1 MKALKSLIY
10 VVLIGSLILNV
21 VLYGKTR
28 KRAVISVNTQGIS
41 QKDIDNYLERQ
52 AGQQVKAIMVE
63 KALVEQAAKK
73 NGVEPTKEEV
83 DAAYNEQKELNW
95 QLAREV
101 MILPFAADKH
111 KDDFRLALMKQELLY
126 KDVQVTD
133 EEIKEEYNR
142 RPSYYDAPDKAK
154 TSFCVVLKDGDVAE
168 IKSMMEKN
176 TQPSVLTAQKRNQVD
191 FLGDN
196 YVFTFPKPF
205 REKPQNPAWEPIFG
219 MKPGGVLQAA
229 APLEFQKMGGK
240 ASLIRLDHIEP
251 GKKADLNDP
260 KTRKRIRNSLAS
272 QRAVPWKE
280 YLNKLWADMKFE
292 SEEPN
297 DKKYIES
304 ILFPEKAAAEANK

>member
-52 AGQQVKAIMVE
+52 AGQPVKAIMVE

-73 NGVEPTKEEV
+73 NGVEPTQEEV

-95 QLAREV
+95 QVAREV
-101 MILPFAADKH
+101 MIYPFAADKR
-111 KDDFRLALMKQELLY
+111 KDIIRLDMMQKNLRY
-126 KDVQVTD
+126 KEVPITD
-133 EEIKEEYNR
+133 EEIKEEYNAN
-142 RPSYYDAPDKAK
+142 PGNYDAFEKAK
-154 TSFCVVLKDGDVAE
+154 TNFCVVLKDGDIAE

-176 TQPSVLTAQKRNQVD
+176 TQPSVLTAQKRNQVV

-196 YVFTFPKPF
+196 YVYTIPRIFGDKKP
-205 REKPQNPAWEPIFG
+205 NPIFNL
-219 MKPGGVLQAA
+219 KPGGVLQAA
-229 APLEFQKMGGK
+229 APPELQKLGGK
-240 ASLIRLDHIEP
+240 AIIIRLDHLEP

-260 KTRKRIRNSLAS
+260 KTKKKIHDALAEKRA
-272 QRAVPWKE
+272 APWKE

-304 ILFPEKAAAEANK
+304 LLFPEKAATEANK

>member
-52 AGQQVKAIMVE
+52 AGQQVKATMVQ
-63 KALVEQAAKK
+63 KALIEQAAKK

-95 QLAREV
+95 QVAREV
-101 MILPFAADKH
+101 MIYPFAADKR
-111 KDDFRLALMKQELLY
+111 KDDLRLALMQQELLY

-176 TQPSVLTAQKRNQVD
+176 TQPSVLTAQKRNQVA

-196 YVFTFPKPF
+196 YVYTFAKPF
-205 REKPQNPAWEPIFG
+205 AEKSKNVAIEQVFG
-219 MKPGGVLQAA
+219 LKPGAVLQL
-229 APLEFQKMGGK
+229 PPSEFQKEGAK
-240 ASLIRLDHIEP
+240 AVLVRLDHLEL

-260 KTRKRIRNSLAS
+260 KTKKRVRNVLAS